1 MLINS
6 ELNNMIVDNPMVG
19 YPSVGLFE
27 LINTVRLDK
36 SKGENLLEEKIKQ
49 AMDSINHQLI
59 DFPLPVP
66 LSDAQTRSYKRAVC
80 HEAAAL
86 IAEDNL
92 DFDTSSTGQVRGENG
107 LAKLQSLRRVVNYA
121 IADLTSR
128 TRNRVR
134 LI

>member
-6 ELNNMIVDNPMVG
+6 ELNNVIVNNPIAG
-19 YPSVGLFE
+19 YPSIGLFE

-49 AMDSINHQLI
+49 AMDTINNQLV
-59 DFPLPVP
+59 DFPLILP
-66 LSDAQTRSYKRAVC
+66 LLDAQVRSYKRAVC

-92 DFDTSSTGQVRGENG
+92 DFDTSSTGQVRGEND

-121 IADLTSR
+121 IADLTGR
-128 TRNRVR
+128 TRNRVK
-134 LI
+134 LV